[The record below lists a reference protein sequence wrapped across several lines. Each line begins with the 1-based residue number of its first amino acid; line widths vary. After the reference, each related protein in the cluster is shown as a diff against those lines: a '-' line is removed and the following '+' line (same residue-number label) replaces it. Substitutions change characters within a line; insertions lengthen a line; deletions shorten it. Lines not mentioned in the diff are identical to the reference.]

1 MENTITACG
10 KCGAS
15 LSGAMKFC
23 PSCGKR
29 VLLKSSAYYPTV
41 IVSGLVLFGV
51 ALGLQTVVRG
61 NRPAPSPARG
71 PLPEHAQAEQVSD
84 DPQIL
89 AMQREL
95 EKNPEDL
102 TKLRIYAGMLAD
114 KLRANPAASPV
125 LVFEEI
131 DTLGKIL
138 KAEPNDPTAL
148 VMMADVSF
156 DQRAFTKALDF
167 YERYLKIDPND
178 LGARSRY
185 ASTLTFLGRYN
196 DSIAELTKVLGQDPK
211 NFPAMAY
218 LAITYA
224 QSGDVS
230 KAKELGNTALQLA
243 PSEDARARFSA
254 FVTALDTSSTEKPAA
269 AASQQAAAASSGT
282 TGIDGFIA
290 SIKANPVA
298 GPKFVR
304 YDDANDGT
312 LKLVF
317 ANFPMS
323 QMPPF
328 AKEKFFGGIKAA
340 AKQNGLEKISAVS
353 FIDSATGAEMEKLPL

>member
-10 KCGAS
+10 KCGSS
-15 LSGAMKFC
+15 LGGAMKFC
-23 PSCGKR
+23 PACGKR
-29 VLLKSSAYYPTV
+29 VMVKSSALYPTV
-41 IVSGLVLFGV
+41 VVSGLVLFGL
-51 ALGLQTVVRG
+51 ALGLQTLVRG

-71 PLPEHAQAEQVSD
+71 ALPEHAEAEQVSD
-84 DPQIL
+84 DPHIL
-89 AMQREL
+89 AMRKEL
-95 EKNPEDL
+95 DKSPEDL
-102 TKLRIYAGMLAD
+102 TKLRMYAGMLAD
-114 KLRANPAASPV
+114 KLRANPSAPPA

-131 DTLGKIL
+131 DVLGKIL
-138 KAEPNDPTAL
+138 QAEPNDPTAL

-167 YERYLKIDPND
+167 YERYLKLDPND

-196 DSIAELTKVLGQDPK
+196 DSIAELTKVLAQDPK

-230 KAKELGNTALQLA
+230 KAKELGNTALQIA

-254 FVTALDTSSTEKPAA
+254 FVTALDTAPSEKPVATA
-269 AASQQAAAASSGT
+269 PQQSAAASSA

-290 SIKANPVA
+290 SIKANPIA

-304 YDDANDGT
+304 YDDAKDGT

-328 AKEKFFGGIKAA
+328 AKEKFFSGIKAA
-340 AKQNGLEKISAVS
+340 AKQNGLEKISSVL
-353 FIDSATGAEMEKLPL
+353 FIDHATGAEMEKLPL